1 MKQEFMLEPFEPND
15 LQLSIEGFVE
25 YQEGLL
31 DLNYHLQGDLAGI
44 LFPATVETPVRQFA
58 LWEATC
64 LEFFLAPVGQAHYWE
79 FNLAPNG
86 NWQVFHL
93 DDYRQGLRDEAAIN
107 HLPFKVQQTSD
118 SLQLILSI
126 DLTSLIATDTP
137 LKMSITAVIQA
148 QDGDYSYWALQHT
161 RSEADF
167 HHRDSFM
174 IHL

>member
-1 MKQEFMLEPFEPND
+1 MKQEFILEPFEPND
-15 LQLSIEGFVE
+15 LQLSIKGFVE

-64 LEFFLAPVGQAHYWE
+64 LEFFLAPMGQAYYWE
-79 FNLAPNG
+79 FNLSPNG

-107 HLPFKVQQTSD
+107 HLPFKVQRTSD
-118 SLQLILSI
+118 SLQLMLSI

-137 LKMSITAVIQA
+137 LEMSITAVIQT

-167 HHRDSFM
+167 HHRDSFI